1 MIDDGDVL
9 TVHYVNENGILS
21 VLWEV
26 PAVVDDIFVTKVVDS
41 GVVDPVSTAEILPL
55 LSASSSDKSAAYQ
68 F

>member
-1 MIDDGDVL
+1 
-9 TVHYVNENGILS
+9 VHYVNENGILS

-41 GVVDPVSTAEILPL
+41 GVVDPVSTTEILPL